1 MIMKMLASPTSKLDE
16 KISSSLPKR
25 SIPLPIF
32 GTTKTVACVIFLIL
46 TIAKILQNSQ
56 NLDTQQLNSITKT
69 VVQNNISVTSMDDDD
84 GYWVRSDEFPPP
96 YTYSE
101 QICNKTYLSNG
112 DCWKAT
118 TYCPSGLMNWVYIQ
132 GGKPYPRFNAT
143 GFLQKMKNK
152 RIMFL
157 GCSLMRQQILAL
169 MWTLGY
175 DYIEWNLTEP
185 ENKNCTTRRRCFTD
199 EKHNITFCHQFM
211 GTIATKR
218 YHEGNYTLDHSLRG
232 DGDSSCL
239 LEDSNMAV
247 INSFDLVLVQS
258 VAWWTNLG
266 THLDSPTSPKEW
278 VDKMLPTV
286 YYDAMKELLTKIS
299 EKTETVFV
307 LGHIGVDCKEKFLPE
322 PFHVDRIPPDHG
334 WDSAPKFW
342 DTSLHLLLEERLDIK
357 VVDARVPL
365 MQSVHAHPASG
376 YAHPDKKDCLHFCMN
391 SAAVN
396 MYLDLYWNE
405 GIFGPSE
412 REVGMGMT
420 R

>member
-1 MIMKMLASPTSKLDE
+1 
-16 KISSSLPKR
+16 
-25 SIPLPIF
+25 
-32 GTTKTVACVIFLIL
+32 
-46 TIAKILQNSQ
+46 
-56 NLDTQQLNSITKT
+56 
-69 VVQNNISVTSMDDDD
+69 
-84 GYWVRSDEFPPP
+84 
-96 YTYSE
+96 
-101 QICNKTYLSNG
+101 
-112 DCWKAT
+112 
-118 TYCPSGLMNWVYIQ
+118 MNWVYVK
-132 GGKPYPRFNAT
+132 GGKPYPRFNTT
-143 GFLQKMKNK
+143 GFLHKMKDK
-152 RIMFL
+152 RIIFV

-175 DYIEWNLTEP
+175 NNIDWDTTEP
-185 ENKNCTTRRRCFTD
+185 KNENCTTRRRCFTD

-211 GTIATKR
+211 GSISTKI

-232 DGDSSCL
+232 HGDSSCL
-239 LEDSNMAV
+239 LEDSNIAA
-247 INSFDLVLVQS
+247 ISSFDLVFVQS

-286 YYDAMKELLTKIS
+286 YYDAMKELLTKLS
-299 EKTETVFV
+299 GKAETVFV
-307 LGHIGVDCKEKFLPE
+307 LGHIGVDCKKKTLPE

-376 YAHPDKKDCLHFCMN
+376 EAHPDKKDCLHFCMN

-405 GIFGPSE
+405 VISQ
-412 REVGMGMT
+412 
-420 R
+420 